1 MNSIE
6 LVLIDGC
13 FEEIKVYANQHLVTQ
28 DQNCKSIRA
37 EFDYPLPV
45 QLDVEFW
52 PFMIKPIV
60 RYNDFMLDYWLS
72 DILLQD
78 HKLTLCLSKS
88 FFQDYRNKNIQGRI
102 ASLSEKQR
110 SSDHFFDQYIG
121 VNNAYSEITTQ
132 IKHLLNK

>member
-6 LVLIDGC
+6 LVLLDGC
-13 FEEIKVYANQHLVTQ
+13 FEEIKVYANQNLVEQ
-28 DQNCKSIRA
+28 DQNCKSIK
-37 EFDYPLPV
+37 FKLDYSLPV

-52 PFMIKPIV
+52 PFMIKPII

-78 HKLTLCLSKS
+78 HKLTLCLTNS

-102 ASLSEKQR
+102 ASLSEKQ
-110 SSDHFFDQYIG
+110 
-121 VNNAYSEITTQ
+121 
-132 IKHLLNK
+132 L